1 MGIEVFCCRCNLKKK
16 KIDIFIGF
24 NKIRIFLDEY
34 IYRFFSIYMYIYIV
48 VEGNICIINCVSI
61 SFIV

>member
-24 NKIRIFLDEY
+24 NKNRIFWMNIFIGFLVY
-34 IYRFFSIYMYIYIV
+34 ICIYIL
-48 VEGNICIINCVSI
+48 
-61 SFIV
+61 